1 MNWPV
6 HADSVDFDRLG
17 GAAIAGSA
25 HPPTQIWVPRRAES
39 TASLAA
45 ELNAGNRQ
53 GRSPSLVDLQYSMT
67 VVMYKSI
74 GNHIMYNSVNQIFY
88 TKQSY
93 RTRNSLSLD
102 ECESSK
108 ILFAR
113 LSRLF

>member
-53 GRSPSLVDLQYSMT
+53 GSFAKFGRFAIFNDGCYV
-67 VVMYKSI
+67 
-74 GNHIMYNSVNQIFY
+74 QINRESYYVQLSQSDILHETILSY
-88 TKQSY
+88 TKQP
-93 RTRNSLSLD
+93 
-102 ECESSK
+102 
-108 ILFAR
+108 IP
-113 LSRLF
+113 